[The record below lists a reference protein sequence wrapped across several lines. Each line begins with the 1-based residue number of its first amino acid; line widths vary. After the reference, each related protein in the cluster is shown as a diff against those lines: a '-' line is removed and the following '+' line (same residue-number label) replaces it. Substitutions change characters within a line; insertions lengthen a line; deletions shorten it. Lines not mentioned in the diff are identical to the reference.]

1 MTTTTRTTALTII
14 ADSSMRIGSLALVL
28 LVVIAGV
35 AISLNDRAEQ
45 TSPSPQDGARQ
56 SSPGPIV
63 NAGGATFPVENPT
76 FETLIDRQYKA
87 VFELR
92 APASIPDLRNQTLNT
107 MARYLNMHA
116 RAGVLRENLR
126 VAGVVHGG
134 AALEL
139 LADEHYQAAHGVDNP
154 NKELIA
160 EIIAGGGQVIL
171 CGQTAGARGISADQL
186 LPGVQLALSAMT
198 AMTVLQQDGYEVI
211 LW

>member
-1 MTTTTRTTALTII
+1 MITTIHTTVITII
-14 ADSSMRIGSLALVL
+14 TDSAMRTSSLTLVML
-28 LVVIAGV
+28 AVFAG
-35 AISLNDRAEQ
+35 AAAGQAS
-45 TSPSPQDGARQ
+45 T
-56 SSPGPIV
+56 GPIV
-63 NAGGATFPVENPT
+63 NAGGPTFPVANPT
-76 FETLIDRQYKA
+76 FETPMDRQFKA

-92 APASIPDLRNQTLNT
+92 APAGSPDRMNQNLGT

-116 RAGVLRENLR
+116 RAGVPRENVR

-134 AALEL
+134 AAIEL
-139 LADEHYQAAHGVDNP
+139 LQDEHYRSEHGVDNP

-171 CGQTAGARGISADQL
+171 CGQTAGARGITADQL

-198 AMTVLQQDGYEVI
+198 AMTVLQQDGYQVI